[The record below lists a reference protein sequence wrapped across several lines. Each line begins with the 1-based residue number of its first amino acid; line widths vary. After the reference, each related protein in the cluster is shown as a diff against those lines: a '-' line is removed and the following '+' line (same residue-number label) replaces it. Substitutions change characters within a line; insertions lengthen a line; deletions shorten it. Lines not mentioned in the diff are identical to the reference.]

1 MTTERKK
8 PSELTVIQG
17 AAGEVV
23 EVVPELSP
31 VEKRLEAWSA
41 ATYRGSELLSMEP
54 RSWLVPGWFP
64 NDAVAAVYAP
74 PGVGKSFYALT
85 LGLEMASGGWW
96 CGTELEPSPVLYV
109 AAERASSL
117 RDRAEAWSSYHR
129 KELPERFELLAPARP
144 PQLTNIDDTEAL
156 CEAVRR
162 QGARLVVLD
171 TYARMTLG
179 LEENSAKDTGP
190 VLDSLDRIRQATNG
204 GLVLVVHHTGK
215 DPTAGLRGSS
225 AMLGALDATVSLAGS
240 EGQLRAKVEKLSDGE
255 KPRDEWYTLRPVELP
270 GGEEPRSVA
279 VLIETGAPARNPGL
293 EEAVLG
299 LLREDPAGSMSLK
312 ELLEALE
319 EEGHKLSRPSLVR
332 LALGP
337 LMKAGKVEKQGAGRS
352 SRYRA
357 AFG

>member
-1 MTTERKK
+1 MNGERKK

-23 EVVPELSP
+23 EVMPELSP
-31 VEKRLEAWSA
+31 VEKRLEAWEA
-41 ATYRGSELLSMEP
+41 ATYRGSELLGMKP

-64 NDAVAAVYAP
+64 NDAVSAVYAP
-74 PGVGKSFYALT
+74 PGVGKSFYALS
-85 LGLEMASGGWW
+85 LALEMASGGWW
-96 CGTELEPSPVLYV
+96 CGTELKPASVLYV

-129 KELPERFELLAPARP
+129 KPLPQRFELLAPARP
-144 PQLTNIDDTEAL
+144 PQLTDIFDTEAL
-156 CEAVRR
+156 CEAVSR

-190 VLDSLDRIRQATNG
+190 VLDSLDQLRQATNG

-215 DPTAGLRGSS
+215 DPEKGLRGSS
-225 AMLGALDATVSLAGS
+225 AMLGAMDSTVSLSGDGS
-240 EGQLRAKVEKLSDGE
+240 GLRAKVEKLSDGE
-255 KPRDEWYTLRPVELP
+255 KPLDEWYKLHPLELP
-270 GGEEPRSVA
+270 GEEEPRSVA
-279 VLIETGAPARNPGL
+279 VLIGTGAPARNPGL
-293 EEAVLG
+293 EEAVLR
-299 LLREDPAGSMSLK
+299 LLREASAGSMSRA

-319 EEGHKLSRPSLVR
+319 EEGHKVTRSTLDRQ
-332 LALGP
+332 ALQA
-337 LMKAGKVEKQGAGRS
+337 LKAAGKVEALGAARS
-352 SRYRA
+352 TRYQA